1 MTTAPTHLA
10 RRFIAAWE
18 ARDVEAILALMTP
31 DARYLNV
38 GMPEA
43 VGREAIGAFITPFV
57 AGASAIRWTVRHIA
71 ETADGAVLTERID
84 VFVIGGREV
93 TVPVMGVFEF
103 DGELIK
109 AWRDYFDLA
118 DFQRQMAVDPA

>member
-1 MTTAPTHLA
+1 MTTASTHLV

-18 ARDVEAILALMTP
+18 ARDVEAILDLMTP

-43 VGREAIGAFITPFV
+43 VGRDAIGAFITPFV
-57 AGASAIRWTVRHIA
+57 AAASAIRWTVRHIG

-103 DGELIK
+103 DGELIR

-118 DFQRQMAVDPA
+118 DFQRQMAFDSA